1 MRKLIS
7 VSMATVLMAGISISL
22 VGCSDES
29 SDTVKR
35 EVKGPGGTTT
45 ETAKVTV
52 EKTGNN
58 PPVTAPKTTP

>member
-7 VSMATVLMAGISISL
+7 VSMAAVLMAGISSSL

-29 SDTVKR
+29 SVTEKR
-35 EVKGPGGTTT
+35 EVKGPGGTST

-52 EKTGNN
+52 EKTGSN
-58 PPVTAPKTTP
+58 PPTTAPKTP